1 MNSWLMDVSLSSDN
15 LKTQTIYCWVN
26 KKCKIGF
33 PEEFPED
40 GGTWHIRVADSE
52 MQQNTGYLP
61 GALQCKVKG
70 IINSLKS

>member
-1 MNSWLMDVSLSSDN
+1 VFRCSDDVVERMNASDRNIAMNSWLMDVSLSSDN

-40 GGTWHIRVADSE
+40 GGT
-52 MQQNTGYLP
+52 
-61 GALQCKVKG
+61 
-70 IINSLKS
+70 